1 MMQRDACSGLWAAIG
16 CLVALVAAACLWPAT
31 SRADEQ
37 TAKKVVF
44 AYDNEFPPF
53 TYEREGKPAGFDIE
67 LIEAILKGRDV
78 KMVYKPMN
86 WENVLVELSA
96 GNVHMTS
103 GMIKTKQRLSLYN
116 FCNRPTVPLKTRIFT
131 KNYNRVGTL
140 SQLRGKRVAV
150 KKETLYQV
158 LLDEF
163 GGFKIIPF
171 DSDPMALKALYSDQV
186 DAFCGADRSVY
197 WLLDKL
203 NLQGV
208 SAVGIPLRVTN
219 VYYAVNRDQAD
230 LLKWV
235 NEGMARI
242 RESGEYYRIFRK
254 WFVKELSPA
263 EQSDLLTKA
272 KAATINAYAPYSR
285 VAMGAAVLSVS
296 GKVYTGC
303 NVENGQSSL
312 SASGLQVAVFNAVVS
327 GETDLRGAAAVLA
340 DGRVL
345 TPNSDE
351 RRILYE
357 FGPEALVV
365 TEPERGAYVTK
376 MVTELLPFQNDAI
389 QEAVMEHFPTE

>member
-1 MMQRDACSGLWAAIG
+1 MFARTTPALAGALLG
-16 CLVALVAAACLWPAT
+16 LVAALGVLFAAAPL
-31 SRADEQ
+31 RADEQ

-53 TYEREGKPAGFDIE
+53 TYEREGKPAGYDID
-67 LIEAILKGRDV
+67 LIEAILKGREV
-78 KMVYKPMN
+78 KMVYKAMN

-131 KNYNRVGTL
+131 KNYNRVSTL
-140 SQLRGKRVAV
+140 AQLRGKRIAV

-171 DSDPMALKALYSDQV
+171 DSDPSSLKALYNDQV

-203 NLQGV
+203 NLQGI

-219 VYYAVNRDQAD
+219 VYYAFNRDQAE

-235 NEGMARI
+235 NDGMARI

-263 EQSDLLTKA
+263 EQGELMGKA
-272 KAATINAYAPYSR
+272 KAAIVNAYAPYSR
-285 VAMGAAVLSVS
+285 VGMGGAVLGVS
-296 GKVYTGC
+296 GKIYAGC

-312 SASGLQVAVFNAVVS
+312 NASGLQVAILNAVSS
-327 GETDLRGAAAVLA
+327 GESDLRGAVEVLA
-340 DGRVL
+340 DGRVVS
-345 TPNSDE
+345 PNADE
-351 RRILYE
+351 RRLLYE
-357 FGPEALVV
+357 FGPEALVI
-365 TEPERGAYVTK
+365 TEPERGNYVTK
-376 MVTELLPFQNDAI
+376 MVTELLPYQSDGLM
-389 QEAVMEHFPTE
+389 ETVMEQFPTE

>member
-1 MMQRDACSGLWAAIG
+1 MMRGASIRILLALAALAAFG
-16 CLVALVAAACLWPAT
+16 ALEFWPVAAL
-31 SRADEQ
+31 ADEQ
-37 TAKKVVF
+37 TAKRIIF

-53 TYEREGKPAGFDIE
+53 SYEREGKPAGFDID
-67 LIEAILKGRDV
+67 LIEAILKGREV
-78 KMVYKPMN
+78 KMVYKAMN

-140 SQLRGKRVAV
+140 AQLRGKRVAV

-163 GGFKIIPF
+163 GGFKIVPF
-171 DSDPMALKALYSDQV
+171 DADPSALKALYADQV

-203 NLQGV
+203 GLQGI

-219 VYYAVNRDQAD
+219 VYYAVNRDQAE
-230 LLKWV
+230 LLRWV
-235 NEGMARI
+235 NEGMLRV

-263 EQSDLLTKA
+263 EQNDLMAKA
-272 KAATINAYAPYSR
+272 KAAIINAYAPYSR
-285 VAMGAAVLSVS
+285 VAMGAAVLGVS

-303 NVENGQSSL
+303 NIENGQSSL
-312 SASGLQVAVFNAVVS
+312 SASAMQIAVFNAVAS
-327 GETDLRGAAAVLA
+327 GESDLRGAVELMP
-340 DGRVL
+340 DGRVIS
-345 TPNSDE
+345 PNADE

-365 TEPERGAYVTK
+365 TEQERGVYVTK
-376 MVTELLPFQNDAI
+376 MVTELLPYQTEGMQDS
-389 QEAVMEHFPTE
+389 VMEQFPTE